1 MGVKDPSRVMMVQFH
16 QSYSY
21 EDFIMGLSPIKKGGY
36 ELWYDLFDIFKMIK

>member
-21 EDFIMGLSPIKKGGY
+21 EDFVMGLSPIEKGGY
-36 ELWYDLFDIFKMIK
+36 ELW